1 MNNNSLPFLTNCRKV
16 SAMESNDEAAC
27 RFVSSRGLLKSCR
40 VRSMN
45 PKSSCPT
52 DLQYITDFIASQNDN
67 HGKPSSPVSIYVCCD
82 AFQTFI
88 QEYAPQ
94 IHVPYI
100 VVCGDGDLTMF
111 RETVPTH
118 PNQFVMFMLNPNVRR
133 LFSQNMDIHDCRMFL
148 KDKITKLWN
157 ANARVFKAADADAA
171 APAYSSLDD
180 AIQTAQNKLIQIP
193 IGMDYHT
200 ISANPWHHWL
210 LHSSSST
217 ETSMTTP
224 VAQESILIEQIRAG
238 MMPFYKR
245 KIQIYSNVM
254 LCPDRFNDR
263 VSAVNRIPTE
273 LIYQQTTF
281 IPRTETWKNMIEY
294 AFVLSP
300 FGNGMDC
307 HRTWEALL
315 CGCIPIVR
323 SSVFNEL
330 FDGLPVLIVD
340 KWEDISLQLLVTT
353 LAQFKDKLDKN
364 EIAYEKLELS
374 YYTKMFISTD

>member
-1 MNNNSLPFLTNCRKV
+1 
-16 SAMESNDEAAC
+16 MESNDEAGC
-27 RFVSSRGLLKSCR
+27 QFVSSRGLLKSCR

-52 DLQYITDFIASQNDN
+52 DLQYIADFIASQNDN
-67 HGKPSSPVSIYVCCD
+67 DGKPSSPVSIYVCCD

-94 IHVPYI
+94 IHVPYVI
-100 VVCGDGDLTMF
+100 ICGDGDLTMF
-111 RETVPTH
+111 RETVPTR
-118 PNQFVMFMLNPNVRR
+118 PNQFVMFMLNPNMRGI
-133 LFSQNMDIHDCRMFL
+133 FSQNMDIHDCRVFL
-148 KDKITKLWN
+148 KEKITKLWN
-157 ANARVFKAADADAA
+157 ANARVFKAADA
-171 APAYSSLDD
+171 APAYSSLDH
-180 AIQTAQNKLIQIP
+180 AIQAVQGKLKQFP

-200 ISANPWHHWL
+200 ISANPRHHWL

-217 ETSMTTP
+217 ETSRTTP
-224 VAQESILIEQIRAG
+224 VAQERILIEQIRAG
-238 MMPFYKR
+238 MMPVYQR
-245 KIQIYSNVM
+245 KIRIYSNVM

-263 VSAVNRIPTE
+263 VSAVTIIPST
-273 LIYQQTTF
+273 LISQQTVF
-281 IPRTETWKNMIEY
+281 IPRTETWKNMIKY

-353 LAQFKDKLDKN
+353 LAQFKDKLDNN
-364 EIAYEKLELS
+364 EFNYDKLRLS

>member
-1 MNNNSLPFLTNCRKV
+1 M
-16 SAMESNDEAAC
+16 SAMESNDEAGC
-27 RFVSSRGLLKSCR
+27 QFVSSRGLLKSCR

-45 PKSSCPT
+45 PKSSCTT
-52 DLQYITDFIASQNDN
+52 DLQYITDFIEVQHLDR
-67 HGKPSSPVSIYVCCD
+67 GTSPVSIYVCCD

-88 QEYAPQ
+88 QEYARQ

-111 RETVPTH
+111 REAVPTH
-118 PNQFVMFMLNPNVRR
+118 PNQFVMFMLNPNMRG
-133 LFSQNMDIHDCRMFL
+133 LFSQNMDIHDCRVFL
-148 KDKITKLWN
+148 KEKITKLWN
-157 ANARVFKAADADAA
+157 ANASVFKATAEATAEA
-171 APAYSSLDD
+171 TESVAESVATAPAYSSLDD
-180 AIQTAQNKLIQIP
+180 AIQTAQNKLKQFP

-200 ISANPWHHWL
+200 ISANPRHHWL

-217 ETSMTTP
+217 EASMTTP
-224 VAQESILIEQIRAG
+224 VAQERILVEQIREG
-238 MMPFYKR
+238 MMPFYQR
-245 KIQIYSNVM
+245 KIRIYSNVM

-263 VSAVNRIPTE
+263 VSAITIIPSA
-273 LIYQQTTF
+273 LITQQNGF
-281 IPRTETWKNMIEY
+281 IPRTETWKNMVEY

-353 LAQFKDKLDKN
+353 LSQFKDRLDNNEFNYDKLR
-364 EIAYEKLELS
+364 LS
-374 YYTKMFISTD
+374 YYTKMFITTD

>member
-1 MNNNSLPFLTNCRKV
+1 
-16 SAMESNDEAAC
+16 MESNDEAGC
-27 RFVSSRGLLKSCR
+27 QFVSSRGLLKSCR

-52 DLQYITDFIASQNDN
+52 DLQYITDFIEVQHLDR
-67 HGKPSSPVSIYVCCD
+67 GTSPVSIYVCCD

-88 QEYAPQ
+88 QEYARQ

-111 RETVPTH
+111 REAVPTH
-118 PNQFVMFMLNPNVRR
+118 PNQFVMFMLNPNMRG
-133 LFSQNMDIHDCRMFL
+133 LFSQNMDIHDCRVFL
-148 KDKITKLWN
+148 KEKITKLWN
-157 ANARVFKAADADAA
+157 ANASVFKAAAEATESVA
-171 APAYSSLDD
+171 ESVATAPAYSSLDD
-180 AIQTAQNKLIQIP
+180 AIQTAQNKLKQFP

-200 ISANPWHHWL
+200 ISANPRHHWL

-217 ETSMTTP
+217 EASMTTP
-224 VAQESILIEQIRAG
+224 VAQERILVEQIREG
-238 MMPFYKR
+238 MMPFYQR
-245 KIQIYSNVM
+245 KIRIYSNVM

-263 VSAVNRIPTE
+263 VSAITIIPSA
-273 LIYQQTTF
+273 LITQQNGF
-281 IPRTETWKNMIEY
+281 IPRTETWKNMVEY

-353 LAQFKDKLDKN
+353 LSQFKDRLDNNEFNYDKLR
-364 EIAYEKLELS
+364 LS
-374 YYTKMFISTD
+374 YYTKMFITTD

>member
-1 MNNNSLPFLTNCRKV
+1 M
-16 SAMESNDEAAC
+16 SATASNDEAAC

-52 DLQYITDFIASQNDN
+52 DLQYIADFIASQNDN
-67 HGKPSSPVSIYVCCD
+67 HGKPSSPVSSIYVCCD